1 MLTTKQFINK
11 VNELEGFVADISE
24 SYGINV
30 VAVYSKNQVSE
41 DSLHRVVAI
50 GDAVHFY
57 DCDLLNHF
65 EDIKLLNLI
74 NEYVNTQPS
83 ERNAEEKYYI
93 YWCDFSGVFYFLSDI
108 AINDPDNFSNN
119 TGFES
124 LGNLITCEKDD
135 IHHYQ
140 LTESDIK
147 QLPNQWI
154 PSEFGGIG
162 FTRIISVD

>member
-30 VAVYSKNQVSE
+30 VAVYSKNQVGE
-41 DSLHRVVAI
+41 GSLDRVVAI

-57 DCDLLNHF
+57 NCDLLNNF
-65 EDIKLLNLI
+65 EDIKLINLI
-74 NEYVNTQPS
+74 TEYVNTPPS
-83 ERNAEEKYYI
+83 ERIAEDKYYV
-93 YWCDFSGVFYFLSDI
+93 YWCDFSGVFFFLSDV
-108 AINDPDNFSNN
+108 AVNNPEDFSNN
-119 TGFES
+119 IGFES

-162 FTRIISVD
+162 FTKAIIVE